1 MAHQEYEIG
10 AVVITTCLRGYWPF
24 RDLLRSPRR
33 RGGIVFRQP
42 VECNSLRV
50 KFAPTLPGM
59 HIHDRLEVL
68 LIHFTDALNRKALFC
83 PFRNAKRHVISEQTI
98 GAKRAG
104 RHAVVARCA
113 TSPASALAIAG

>member
-1 MAHQEYEIG
+1 MDDSFDPF
-10 AVVITTCLRGYWPF
+10 LRNQCPT
-24 RDLLRSPRR
+24 RDWSP
-33 RGGIVFRQP
+33 QSP
-42 VECNSLRV
+42 TMSD
-50 KFAPTLPGM
+50 APGVTAQSAGM
-59 HIHDRLEVL
+59 HTHDRLEVL
-68 LIHFTDALNRKALFC
+68 LIHFTDALDRKALFC